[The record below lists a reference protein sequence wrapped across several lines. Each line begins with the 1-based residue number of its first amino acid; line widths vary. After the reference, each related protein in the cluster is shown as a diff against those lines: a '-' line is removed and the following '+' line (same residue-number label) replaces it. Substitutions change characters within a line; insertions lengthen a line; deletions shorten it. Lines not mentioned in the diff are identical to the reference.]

1 MESIWPEF
9 DILTG
14 LRGALNTIVS
24 FSTNAK
30 AITTFL
36 NGNHFTRLK
45 GGVRQAFIERT
56 DINKL
61 FRSLASKCNA
71 KIHYN
76 GTEEYFKVGKYRVG
90 LHNSSHGGGKTI
102 HINYNNREKLYKIR
116 SK

>member
-1 MESIWPEF
+1 MQHIGIFLIFAASVKSAGVYTSVKLYSLWKQSTRSPHLQML
-9 DILTG
+9 ILHSG
-14 LRGALNTIVS
+14 ELQIRLNIRVVRG
-24 FSTNAK
+24 
-30 AITTFL
+30 
-36 NGNHFTRLK
+36 
-45 GGVRQAFIERT
+45 
-56 DINKL
+56 
-61 FRSLASKCNA
+61 LASKCNA